1 MAAREVDG
9 LDALLFSES
18 AELVD
23 FKCFRGDRDDI
34 TEDDI
39 RREIHSAIMQRKM
52 GRASVSSAPPQTGVA
67 SMSVK
72 EFVKGLTTP
81 C

>member
-1 MAAREVDG
+1 MAARDGDG

-34 TEDDI
+34 SEGDI
-39 RREIHSAIMQRKM
+39 RREIHSANMQRKM
-52 GRASVSSAPPQTGVA
+52 GRALVSRTPPATGVTG
-67 SMSVK
+67 MSVK
-72 EFVKGLTTP
+72 DFVNGLTTP

>member
-1 MAAREVDG
+1 MAAKDGDG

-39 RREIHSAIMQRKM
+39 RREIHSAVVQRKM
-52 GRASVSSAPPQTGVA
+52 GRASASSTPPAAGVA
-67 SMSVK
+67 SMSVRK
-72 EFVKGLTTP
+72 FVEGLSNP
-81 C
+81 R